1 MNKGM
6 TKIKDL
12 IAELEQFAPL
22 AYQESYDNCGLLT
35 GSPETEVR
43 SVLIT
48 LDVTEEVIDEA
59 IEKGCNLIIAHH
71 PIIFKGLKK
80 LTGSNYVERT
90 VIKALKND
98 IAIYAIHTNLDNVM
112 GGVNSKICRKLE
124 LKNTS
129 ILAPKVHQL
138 KKLITFIPVEKT
150 EEVLKAVYNAG
161 AGQIGNYSECS
172 FRIEGVGSFKPNEA
186 ANPTIGSANKTE
198 FVKENRVEV
207 IFPGYLESRVLSALI
222 KAHPYE
228 EPAFDVNLLENNN
241 KEIGS
246 GMIGELEKV
255 LDEMDFLQHLKEKM
269 GLNVIRHTKLSGKKI
284 SKVAVCGGAG
294 SFLLKHAVKAGA
306 QVFVS
311 ADFKYHEFFDAENNI
326 VIADIGHYESEV
338 YTKELIYELLIQKF
352 SNIALV
358 LSVCNTN
365 PISYLK

>member
-1 MNKGM
+1 M

-12 IAELEQFAPL
+12 TATLEQIAPL

-35 GSPETEVR
+35 GSAETEV
-43 SVLIT
+43 SAVLIT
-48 LDVTEEVIDEA
+48 LDVTEEVVDEA
-59 IEKGCNLIIAHH
+59 IKKGCNLIIAHH

-80 LTGSNYVERT
+80 MTGSNYVERT

-98 IAIYAIHTNLDNVM
+98 IAIYAIHTNLDHVM
-112 GGVNSKICRKLE
+112 GGVNSKICQKLG
-124 LKNTS
+124 LKNRS
-129 ILAPKVHQL
+129 ILSPKTHQL
-138 KKLITFIPVEKT
+138 KKLVTFIPVEKT
-150 EEVLKAVYNAG
+150 EEILKAIYSAG

-172 FRIEGVGSFKPNEA
+172 FRVEGTGSFKPNEA
-186 ANPTIGSANKTE
+186 ADPAIGSANKLE

-207 IFPGYLESRVLSALI
+207 IFPGYLESKVISALI

-228 EPAFDVNLLENNN
+228 EPAFDVNLLDNNN

-246 GMIGELEKV
+246 GMIGELGQAM
-255 LDEMDFLQHLKEKM
+255 DETAFLQHLKQEM
-269 GLNVIRHTKLSGKKI
+269 GLKVIKHTKLHGRKI
-284 SKVAVCGGAG
+284 SKVAVCGGGG

-311 ADFKYHEFFDAENNI
+311 SDFKYHEFFDAENDI
-326 VIADIGHYESEV
+326 IIADIGHYESEV

-358 LSVCNTN
+358 LSVSNTN
-365 PISYLK
+365 PISYLL

>member
-1 MNKGM
+1 M

-12 IAELEQFAPL
+12 TSVLEQFAPL

-35 GSPETEVR
+35 GSSETEVKA
-43 SVLIT
+43 VLIA
-48 LDVTEEVIDEA
+48 LDVTEEVVDEA
-59 IEKGCNLIIAHH
+59 IKKGCDLIIAHH

-90 VIKALKND
+90 LIKALKND

-112 GGVNSKICRKLE
+112 GGVNSKICQKLG

-129 ILAPKVHQL
+129 VLVPKTHQL

-150 EEVLKAVYNAG
+150 EEVLKVIYHAG

-172 FRIEGVGSFKPNEA
+172 FRVEGTGSFKPNEA
-186 ANPTIGSANKTE
+186 AYPAIGSANKVE

-207 IFPGYLESRVLSALI
+207 IFPGYLESKVISALI

-228 EPAFDVNLLENNN
+228 EPAFDLNLLENNN
-241 KEIGS
+241 KGIGS
-246 GMIGELEKV
+246 GMIGELEPA
-255 LDEMDFLQHLKEKM
+255 LDETAFLHYLKERM
-269 GLNVIRHTKLSGKKI
+269 GLKVIKHTKLLGRKI

-294 SFLLKHAVKAGA
+294 SFLLKNAVKAEA
-306 QVFVS
+306 QVFIS
-311 ADFKYHEFFDAENNI
+311 SDFKYHEFFDAENDI
-326 VIADIGHYESEV
+326 IIADIGHYESEV

-358 LSVCNTN
+358 LSVSNTN
-365 PISYLK
+365 PISYL